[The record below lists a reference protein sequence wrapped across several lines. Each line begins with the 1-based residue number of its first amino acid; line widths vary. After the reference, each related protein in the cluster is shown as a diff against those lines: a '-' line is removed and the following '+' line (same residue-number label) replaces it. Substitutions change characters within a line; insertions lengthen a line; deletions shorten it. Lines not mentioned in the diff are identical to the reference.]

1 MRERRGAAPRGW
13 VTFLSF
19 YCRRANPGNVYVNR
33 AQTNYTRNN
42 RNFQGE
48 LGRKNRTLHVQLNS
62 FFNFIL

>member
-1 MRERRGAAPRGW
+1 MRERRGGAPRAGSPSFPFI
-13 VTFLSF
+13 VEEQTQETFI
-19 YCRRANPGNVYVNR
+19 NR

-48 LGRKNRTLHVQLNS
+48 LGRKNQTLHVQLNS